1 MNFSRQKDKRLI
13 LEGLPVSHYVE
24 KVRWCLDKLEVP
36 FENEDDAGIL
46 GIFMLGR
53 FVSYKLI
60 ITIVLYI
67 INF

>member
-1 MNFSRQKDKRLI
+1 MDKRLI

-53 FVSYKLI
+53 SVSYNL
-60 ITIVLYI
+60 
-67 INF
+67 